1 VDDNGPCPFCELFAQ
16 GIDPEW
22 QWHDTIILTP
32 LDAVVPGHVLVIPR
46 THVQD
51 FAEDPVT
58 SALVMGRA
66 AQLVQGYARDGADFN
81 IITSIGPAATQTVNH
96 LHVHIVPRTLGDGLK
111 LPWTGQIKERE
122 DGSR

>member
-1 VDDNGPCPFCELFAQ
+1 MTDCPFCQKFAE
-16 GIDPEW
+16 GVDPDWPW
-22 QWHDTIILTP
+22 QDTMIFTP
-32 LDAVVPGHVLVIPR
+32 FNPVVPGHVLVIPR
-46 THVQD
+46 NHVQD

-81 IITSIGPAATQTVNH
+81 VITSIGEAATQTVKH

-111 LPWTGQIKERE
+111 LPWTGHIKEHE
-122 DGSR
+122 DGHRG